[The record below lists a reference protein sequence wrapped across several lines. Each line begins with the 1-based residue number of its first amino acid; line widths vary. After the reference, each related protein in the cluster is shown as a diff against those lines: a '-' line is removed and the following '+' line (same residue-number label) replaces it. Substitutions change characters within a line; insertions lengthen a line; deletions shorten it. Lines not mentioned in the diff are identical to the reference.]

1 MKILKNKIFRILLW
15 VTTISSFG
23 DSLYALA
30 VTLSVYQMSGSIAG
44 VAGMWMIRVLVRIPC
59 QFVSG
64 VIIDR
69 FNRKKI
75 SIYVYLLSAA
85 LMLTFALTDGKYMML
100 AYILIFILQG
110 TSDVDNMAQMAL
122 MPELIDK
129 EELTDANNIFSVMG
143 TIIMFVG
150 PGVGGVLYTIFGTG
164 ILYLIDAVTF
174 IFAAGLM
181 CAVPYRYEEH
191 EIEKAQF
198 KLFAFD
204 KEGIA
209 EVKKMPIIKN
219 IMMITVFFGILGRF
233 YEIDKIFVAD
243 KVLNIGAE
251 GIVYFTYAM
260 AIGSLLAP
268 IATKLFA
275 RLGWRDTTKYS
286 FLSILLAVSF
296 MLWGNASVFLLSI
309 VANIMIGFF
318 QTSNS
323 IMVSTI
329 FQSTIERGVFG
340 RVMAFR
346 QIVTVLGAAVGIIMA
361 PVLVQYIGV
370 GGSMFFIGILAA
382 TFSMVLVI
390 KIKIQKSEL
399 TVRL

>member
-85 LMLTFALTDGKYMML
+85 LMLAFALTDGKYMML

-150 PGVGGVLYTIFGTG
+150 PGAGGVLYTIFGTR

-174 IFAAGLM
+174 LIAAGFM

-191 EIEKAQF
+191 ETEKAQF
-198 KLFAFD
+198 KLFSFAR
-204 KEGIA
+204 EGVA

-219 IMMITVFFGILGRF
+219 MMMITVFFGILGRF

-251 GIVYFTYAM
+251 GIVFFTYAM
-260 AIGSLLAP
+260 AVGSLLAP

-275 RLGWRDTTKYS
+275 RLEWRDISKYS
-286 FLSILLAVSF
+286 FLSILLAISF
-296 MLWGNASVFLLSI
+296 MVWGNASVLIVSI
-309 VANIMIGFF
+309 TANVMIGFF
-318 QTSNS
+318 QTSSS
-323 IMVSTI
+323 IMVNTI
-329 FQSTIERGVFG
+329 FQSTIEKGVFG

-346 QIVTVLGAAVGIIMA
+346 QILTVLGAAAGILMA
-361 PVLVQYIGV
+361 PVLVNYIGV
-370 GGSMFFIGILAA
+370 GGSMFFGGALAA
-382 TFSMVLVI
+382 AFSMVLGI
-390 KIKIQKSEL
+390 KSRTPKRKL
-399 TVRL
+399 AARL

>member
-198 KLFAFD
+198 KLFAFA

-219 IMMITVFFGILGRF
+219 IMMITVFFWNFRTIL
-233 YEIDKIFVAD
+233 
-243 KVLNIGAE
+243 
-251 GIVYFTYAM
+251 
-260 AIGSLLAP
+260 
-268 IATKLFA
+268 
-275 RLGWRDTTKYS
+275 RD
-286 FLSILLAVSF
+286 
-296 MLWGNASVFLLSI
+296 
-309 VANIMIGFF
+309 
-318 QTSNS
+318 
-323 IMVSTI
+323 
-329 FQSTIERGVFG
+329 
-340 RVMAFR
+340 
-346 QIVTVLGAAVGIIMA
+346 
-361 PVLVQYIGV
+361 
-370 GGSMFFIGILAA
+370 
-382 TFSMVLVI
+382 
-390 KIKIQKSEL
+390 
-399 TVRL
+399 